1 MTAISPFGRRAF
13 LAAGLTLVAAGCAAP
28 APTPA
33 APAGSS
39 SIAVPHAFG
48 TTTLAAPPTRVVL
61 VGFKEQ
67 DAFLALGTAPVG
79 IREWFGGKPNA
90 VWPWATAYLNG
101 AQPTVLPRADIAYEQ
116 VAALRPDV
124 IVGLTAGLTR
134 EQYDRLS
141 GIAPTVAQPSAAG
154 DYTISWQEITRTVG
168 HILGKDADAERLVT
182 DLEARIGRT
191 REAHPELAGTSMV
204 LASATGGQYFLFGP
218 GATGAQLLG
227 LLGPTVPDEVARLA
241 DNADAYH
248 VLSPERF
255 DLLDVDLAVW
265 SEAATD
271 EGPAA
276 LLADPLYT
284 RLPVHVEGRD
294 VFLGL
299 ERDNGALMF
308 ASVLSIPLVLDEIVP
323 RLARAVDGGPG
334 YGSLRRVDARC
345 TIRRGTSTRAPGSAV
360 PARSSSSSAAQR

>member
-1 MTAISPFGRRAF
+1 MVRLPLFERGSLVAISPFGRRAF

-28 APTPA
+28 TPA
-33 APAGSS
+33 SAPSPAASPIS
-39 SIAVPHAFG
+39 VPHAFG
-48 TTTLAAPPTRVVL
+48 VTTLPAPPARVVL

-90 VWPWATAYLNG
+90 VWPWATSYLNG

-141 GIAPTVAQPSAAG
+141 GIAPTVAQPTEAG
-154 DYTISWQEITRTVG
+154 DYTITWQEITRTAG
-168 HILGKDADAERLVT
+168 RILGKDAEAERLVA
-182 DLEARIGRT
+182 DLEARIVQTRT
-191 REAHPELAGTSMV
+191 AHPEFAGASMV
-204 LASATGGQYFLFGP
+204 LASATGGQHYLFGP

-227 LLGPTVPDEVARLA
+227 QLGLTVPDEVARLA
-241 DNADAYH
+241 DNADAYYI
-248 VLSPERF
+248 LSPERF

-276 LLADPLYT
+276 LLVDPLYT
-284 RLPVHVEGRD
+284 RLPVHAEGRD

-299 ERDNGALMF
+299 DRDNGALMF
-308 ASVLSIPLVLDEIVP
+308 ASVLSIPMVLDEIVP
-323 RLARAVDGGPG
+323 RLSRAIDG
-334 YGSLRRVDARC
+334 D
-345 TIRRGTSTRAPGSAV
+345 
-360 PARSSSSSAAQR
+360 PATAA